1 MKKTML
7 CLLAAGL
14 AVSASAKEPVDYVN
28 TSIGTIS
35 HLLVPCFR
43 TVQLPN
49 AMFRFIP
56 PEHDFTQ
63 DRVGPLALQR
73 PGHRA
78 GGVAGCYPYS
88 GPKDGLFAPWTST
101 WDQEH
106 AKPHAYDVIFDT
118 WDIRFDL
125 VPAVRGAL
133 ATFTFR
139 RPDEVHAVVLR
150 EDEITVSKDGQTV
163 AMKGSFAGIP
173 VHFAGAFDVRPVSVE
188 RQDKKTAFVFAPK
201 VKSVKFRYAI
211 SYIDATQAK
220 ANLAADVPDWNA
232 EALAKAGCKAWNAKL
247 GKIEVEGGTEDERS
261 VFYSALWRTY
271 ERMVNITE
279 DGRYRGWDRRVHAT
293 EGVDQY
299 VDDWIW
305 DSYRAHHPLMVILEP
320 TAESAK
326 LTSYLRLASQ
336 NREGWVPTFPELSHD
351 SNRMVNHHVAISF
364 LDAWTK
370 GVRGFDLK
378 AAYTAL
384 DHTERTESLVPWHCG
399 PWTELDRFMDEH
411 GYFPALAHG
420 EQETCKAVGGERRQ
434 AVSVTQGASYDVWAL
449 ARMARV
455 VGDKEG
461 EAYYR
466 KRSQN
471 YRNLW
476 DPETRFFR
484 PKDSTGAFVTPF
496 DPIRCGGYG
505 ARNYYTEN
513 NAWTYIWDVQHDLGG
528 LRELLGGAEGMERR
542 LDEMFNTGVGC
553 RWDHVQALPDGSTG
567 LMGNFSMANEPS
579 FHIPYLYNLAGQP
592 RKTQKLVR
600 KTLEAWFRNDRM
612 GMCGDEDGGGMC
624 AYAVF
629 SMMGFYPVTPGLPH
643 YEIGSP
649 VFSKVTIHLENGKDF
664 TVSAPGASYEA
675 KYWTKGSIGG
685 RPLQGTR
692 FRHKDILA
700 GQTLLLK
707 MTDHPVVAAGPE
719 ITVGPAGPEITV
731 GPAGDPEL
739 DAWAAKT
746 LLPTLKTWYPKIA
759 EMYASPEFRPLKRIR
774 LRFRTDMGGI
784 PAWAAGDEIC
794 LNKAWIKSQLKGES
808 LGSTVH
814 ELTHVVQQ
822 YPGGAPGWFQ
832 EGFADYVRWY
842 QFEPEKH
849 GCVIR
854 NWDDPKVKYDASYR
868 VSANFLD
875 WVARTHGRDVLK
887 KVNAACRARRYR
899 DELWKELTGATLD
912 ELGGA
917 WKEQGKK
924 GEIK

>member
-1 MKKTML
+1 MKNMS

-14 AVSASAKEPVDYVN
+14 ALSASAKEPVDYVN

-63 DRVGPLALQR
+63 DRVGPLAMQR

-106 AKPHAYDVIFDT
+106 ATPYAYDVVFDT
-118 WDIRFDL
+118 WDVRFEL

-133 ATFTFR
+133 AAFSFR

-150 EDEITVSKDGQTV
+150 EDEITVSEDGQSV
-163 AMKGSFAGIP
+163 VMKGGFDGTP

-188 RQDKKTAFVFAPK
+188 RHGNQTAFVFAPEA
-201 VKSVKFRYAI
+201 KSVKFRYAI
-211 SYIDATQAK
+211 SYIDAKQAE
-220 ANLAADVPDWNA
+220 ANLAAYVPDWNA
-232 EALAKAGCKAWNAKL
+232 QALADAGRKAWNAKL

-271 ERMVNITE
+271 ERMVDITE
-279 DGRYRGWDRRVHAT
+279 GGRYRGWDRQVHGT
-293 EGVDQY
+293 DGIDQY

-326 LTSYLRLASQ
+326 LTSYLRLAAQ

-351 SNRMVNHHVAISF
+351 SNRMVNHHAAIAF
-364 LDAWTK
+364 LDAWAK

-378 AAYTAL
+378 AAYAAL

-411 GYFPALAHG
+411 GYFPALAKG
-420 EQETCKAVGGERRQ
+420 EQETCKAVGWERRQ
-434 AVSVTQGASYDVWAL
+434 AVSVTQGASYDAWAL
-449 ARMARV
+449 ARMARE

-466 KRSQN
+466 RRSQN

-484 PKDSTGAFVTPF
+484 PKDSAGAFVTPF
-496 DPIRCGGYG
+496 DPIRCGGHG
-505 ARNYYTEN
+505 ARDYYTEN
-513 NAWTYIWDVQHDLGG
+513 NAWTYIWDVQHDLRG
-528 LRELLGGAEGMERR
+528 LRELLGGAEGMARR

-579 FHIPYLYNLAGQP
+579 FHIPYLYNLAGRP
-592 RKTQKLVR
+592 HKTQKLVR

-629 SMMGFYPVTPGLPH
+629 SMMGFYPVTPGLPR

-685 RPLQGTR
+685 RPLGGTR
-692 FRHKDILA
+692 FRHEDILA
-700 GQTLLLK
+700 GRTLQLE
-707 MTDHPVVAAGPE
+707 MTDHPVAEAGPV
-719 ITVGPAGPEITV
+719 ITVGPV
-731 GPAGDPEL
+731 DDPEL
-739 DAWAAKT
+739 DAWAEET
-746 LLPTLKTWYPKIA
+746 LLPTLKAWYPRIS
-759 EMYASPEFRPLKRIR
+759 EMYASPEFRPLARIH

-794 LNKAWIKSQLKGES
+794 LNKAWIRSQLKGES
-808 LGSTVH
+808 LGATVH

-849 GCVIR
+849 GCAIR

-875 WVARTHGRDVLK
+875 WVARTHGLDVLK

-899 DELWKELTGATLD
+899 DALWQELTGATLV
-912 ELGGA
+912 ELGRL
-917 WKEQGKK
+917 WKEQGKR
-924 GEIK
+924 GERFP